1 MRASEFAVE
10 GFGSKIVKAI
20 KDLDPE
26 EKAKAVARAQKQAEK
41 ERAEL
46 QKVMAKVEQD
56 PEKIALQKQIQTYR
70 GELNKRERDRLAN
83 IEKLNSMRAQF
94 DQMDTATLQSIMKK
108 HKSGDF
114 YDFIKDIV
122 DSRVA
127 KQDLLKGVSGNI
139 KQGTSTATK
148 ASGPWAQM
156 GIDRD
161 KFRKIL
167 RNPQDPRHAEARRLY
182 SDYKG
187 TE

>member
-1 MRASEFAVE
+1 MRAKEFTE
-10 GFGSKIVKAI
+10 GLGSKVLKALTDI
-20 KDLDPE
+20 DPE
-26 EKAKAVARAQKQAEK
+26 EKAKAVARAQKKAEK
-41 ERAEL
+41 DRSEL
-46 QKVMAKVEQD
+46 QKITAKIEQD
-56 PEKIALQKQIQTYR
+56 PEKLALQKQIQTYR

-83 IEKLNSMRAQF
+83 IDKLNSMRDQF
-94 DQMDTATLQSIMKK
+94 DQMDTVVLQAIMKK

-122 DSRVA
+122 DSRIA

-148 ASGPWAQM
+148 ATGPWASM

-167 RNPQDPRHAEARRLY
+167 RNPQDPRHAEAKLLWNE
-182 SDYKG
+182 YKG
-187 TE
+187 NN